1 MRRATVQQT
10 KSAINAADYIVREDG
25 NTVFEIESN
34 YVSKELMTPLRM
46 RGGQREYSFRR
57 NILQGAVS
65 IKQYDVMDLYEEH
78 EKLGYICG
86 NAVYFSAS
94 MTYTI
99 EWSGRK
105 FTMYDVGLGSQGIKL
120 PIYESE
126 RQVALVEKQGVVRNM
141 LDSYEVY
148 TIEDGLFPMTVLAAL
163 YYDRENFSDRGKQAA
178 ASTRST
184 TTFSL
189 SDKQLAKYD
198 EDWVMPFLIKE
209 EQEAR
214 IAEVTAPLPKPLRI
228 LLRAAPFILGAITLL
243 LFYLMVMK

>member
-1 MRRATVQQT
+1 MRRATVEQT
-10 KSAINAADYIVREDG
+10 KSAINAADYIVQEAG
-25 NTVFEIESN
+25 STVFEIESN

-65 IKQYDVMDLYEEH
+65 IKQYDVMDLYEEQ

-86 NAVYFSAS
+86 NAVYFSGS

-99 EWSGRK
+99 EWAGRK

-120 PIYESE
+120 PIYEGE
-126 RQVALVEKQGVVRNM
+126 RQVALVEKQGVVRDM

-148 TIEDGLFPMTVLAAL
+148 TIEDGLFPMIVLAAL

-198 EDWVMPFLIKE
+198 EAWVTPFLTPE

-214 IAEVTAPLPKPLRI
+214 IAEVTAPLPKNLRI
-228 LLRAAPFILGAITLL
+228 LLRTAPFILGAITLL
-243 LFYLMVMK
+243 LFYLMMK

>member
-10 KSAINAADYIVREDG
+10 KSGINAANYIVQDAG

-34 YVSKELMTPLRM
+34 YISKELMTPMHM

-65 IKQYDVMDLYEEH
+65 IKQYDVMDLYEEQ
-78 EKLGYICG
+78 EKQGFICG
-86 NAVYFSAS
+86 NAVYFSGS

-99 EWSGRK
+99 EWAGRK

-120 PIYESE
+120 PIYEGES
-126 RQVALVEKQGVVRNM
+126 QVALVEKQGVVRDM

-148 TIEDGLFPMTVLAAL
+148 TVEDGLFPMTVLAAL
-163 YYDRENFSDRGKQAA
+163 YYDRENFSDKGKKAA

-189 SDKQLAKYD
+189 NDKQIAKYD
-198 EDWVMPFLIKE
+198 EEWVAPFLTPE
-209 EQEAR
+209 ERESR
-214 IAEVTAPLPKPLRI
+214 IAAVTAPLPKPLRL

-243 LFYLMVMK
+243 LFYLMMK

>member
-10 KSAINAADYIVREDG
+10 KSGINAADYIVREAG
-25 NTVFEIESN
+25 ETVYEITSN
-34 YVSKELMTPLRM
+34 YITRELMTPLHM

-65 IKQYDVMDLYEEH
+65 IKQYDVMDLYEDQ

-86 NAVYFSAS
+86 NAVYFSGS

-99 EWSGRK
+99 EWAGRK

-120 PIYESE
+120 PIYENE
-126 RQVALVEKQGVVRNM
+126 RQVALVEKQGVVRDM

-148 TIEDGLFPMTVLAAL
+148 TVEDELFPMIVLAAL

-189 SDKQLAKYD
+189 NDKQIAKYD
-198 EDWVMPFLIKE
+198 EEWVAPFLSPE
-209 EQEAR
+209 ERTTR
-214 IAEVTAPLPKPLRI
+214 IAEAVAPLPKPLRL